1 MIDSP
6 YTRALLLLL
15 VCAAAPATAKA
26 GGFGDHVEGPVRA
39 RIVRVV
45 DGDTILVEA
54 APWPQQSVRVYVRLR
69 GIDAPELHAHCPAIR
84 RAAQTAKSVLAQLV
98 SGDDFVRLRAV
109 SGDKYFGRV
118 LADVETPE
126 GADLSATMLSRN
138 LAAPYSGGRRPK
150 RPCPATG

>member
-1 MIDSP
+1 MIDS
-6 YTRALLLLL
+6 RRLFSIFLL
-15 VCAAAPATAKA
+15 ATVVVVPSAVMA
-26 GGFGDHVEGPVRA
+26 GDFGGHIDGPVKA

-45 DGDTILVEA
+45 DGDTILVDA
-54 APWPQQSVRVYVRLR
+54 TPWPQQSVRVYVRLR

-84 RAAQTAKSVLAQLV
+84 RAAQMAKSVLARLV

-150 RPCPATG
+150 RPCPAAG